1 MTNYMMHIPLGNQ
14 LNVDF
19 INNFAQQ
26 HSDGRVIIEVQNTKN
41 ISSSLIKQLNPNVLI
56 RIAGGY
62 DDNRIKYGEFQ
73 GNYYLSAVVYTRDE
87 TVKILEEIEKIESNI
102 RYNWSDV
109 QKLLYVYDK
118 LKSGVMYDPKYNSKS
133 SSEVRSL
140 RGLITKK
147 TVCAGYALM
156 LKEIMDRN
164 NIQCEYAEGYTGP
177 NNTGAHSWNIVT
189 IDGKKYP
196 IDLTWDNTAYRSGK
210 SKSLDWFCKSPKE
223 FAECHKPSS
232 FEATQNYERTL
243 SQINPQLP
251 KKLYAK
257 MGLQGT
263 TDYRS
268 TTFYGTRSDGSK
280 FLVSQVGENRINN
293 KTYYRYFY
301 LDTTDNHSYPIIFYG
316 DVNISSIVDK
326 IKFMKPL
333 PEGLVH
339 AISDVMFSKE
349 NIALSLGRK
358 TLYLGGVSKRGY
370 FNTKKFV
377 TSVQEIPKTEI
388 ECKLFKYRTKAYI
401 RSDGSSFVAQKIL
414 SDSVTDKDIDVSRYD
429 IFELVDDGEDFFV
442 KRNTVYSEKDFF
454 EDKRKIITDRY
465 LSRKALDTL
474 ASSTG
479 GYIGYIDSNSKW
491 QFDDD
496 LTEYFDTGKKIN
508 IDDFDEVKDEFHIPT
523 IDELKSL
530 VSEYTVV
537 INEDESKPDIKIKN
551 KQTGKIQM
559 DSDIAKRA
567 LFANIWL
574 TSAGVKYYQDEKIP
588 GENYAFSEQA
598 NKLYTTIWKKMLYS
612 CHTKGTIDTVDLF
625 KTIDTNNDY
634 EHNKQIVANLF
645 SSPFQTQF
653 INNYVL
659 EALGKKPQ
667 GKIPQPLY
675 NIEYASELEQNSIRN
690 V

>member
-1 MTNYMMHIPLGNQ
+1 MTNHIMHLPLGTQ
-14 LNVDF
+14 LNIDV

-41 ISSSLIKQLNPNVLI
+41 ISSSLIKQLNPNVFI

-62 DDNRIKYGEFQ
+62 VEDRIKYGEFK
-73 GNYYLSAVVYTRDE
+73 GNYYLTAVIYTRDE
-87 TVKILEEIEKIESNI
+87 TVKILEEIEKIEKNI
-102 RYNWSDV
+102 RYNWSDI

-147 TVCAGYALM
+147 TVCAGYSLM

-164 NIQCEYAEGYTGP
+164 NVQCEYAEGFIGP
-177 NNTGAHSWNIVT
+177 NKTGAHAWNIVT

-196 IDLTWDNTAYRSGK
+196 IDLTWDNTAYRSGR
-210 SKSLDWFCKSPKE
+210 SKSLDWFCKSPTD
-223 FAECHKPSS
+223 FAESHKPSS
-232 FEATQNYERTL
+232 FEATQNYEHTL
-243 SQINPQLP
+243 SQINPQLA
-251 KKLYAK
+251 KKLYSK

-268 TTFYGTRSDGSK
+268 ATYYGTRSDGSK

-293 KTYYRYFY
+293 KNYYRYFY
-301 LDTTDNHSYPIIFYG
+301 LDTTDNFNYPIIFYG
-316 DVNISSIVDK
+316 DVNISSIVDR

-333 PEGLVH
+333 PDGLEH

-358 TLYLGGVSKRGY
+358 TLYLGGVSKKG
-370 FNTKKFV
+370 FFSKKKFA
-377 TSVQEIPKTEI
+377 TSVHEIPKTEI
-388 ECKLFKYRTKAYI
+388 ECKLFKYRTKSYI
-401 RSDGSSFVAQKIL
+401 RSDGSSFVAQKML
-414 SDSVTDKDIDVSRYD
+414 SESVTDKDIDVSRYD
-429 IFELVDDGEDFFV
+429 IFELVDDGEEFFV
-442 KRNTVYSEKDFF
+442 KRNTVYSERDFF

-496 LTEYFDTGKKIN
+496 LTEYFDTGKKID
-508 IDDFDEVKDEFHIPT
+508 IDAFDEIRDKFHIPT

-530 VSEYTVV
+530 ASEYSVV
-537 INEDESKPDIKIKN
+537 ISEDESSPGIKIIN
-551 KQTGKIQM
+551 KQTRELQTN
-559 DSDIAKRA
+559 SDVAKRA

-574 TSAGVKYYQDEKIP
+574 TSAGVKYEQGEKIP
-588 GENYAFSEQA
+588 GENYAFNEQA
-598 NKLYTTIWKKMLYS
+598 DKLYNTIWKKMLYS
-612 CHTKGTIDTVDLF
+612 CHVKGVIDTVDLF
-625 KTIDTNNDY
+625 RTIESTSDY
-634 EHNKQIVANLF
+634 KYNKQIVANLF
-645 SSPFQTQF
+645 GSPFQTQF

-667 GKIPQPLY
+667 GITPRTLY
-675 NIEYASELEQNSIRN
+675 NIEHASELEQNSARN